1 MPKQDFL
8 IELEKEKNEF
18 FYLPLKQKHVNVHY
32 CQQYLKYSKVQE
44 RYQLLPIYLLV
55 YRQQVKDFQ

>member
-1 MPKQDFL
+1 
-8 IELEKEKNEF
+8 
-18 FYLPLKQKHVNVHY
+18 
-32 CQQYLKYSKVQE
+32 LKYSKVQE